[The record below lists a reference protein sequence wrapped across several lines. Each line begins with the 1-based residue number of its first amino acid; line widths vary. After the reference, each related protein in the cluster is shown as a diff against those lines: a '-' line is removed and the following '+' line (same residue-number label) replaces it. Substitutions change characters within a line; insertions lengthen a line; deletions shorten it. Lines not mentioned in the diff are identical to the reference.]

1 MTVAEMMSAV
11 VGPVG
16 ALALALIVLFV
27 VARVLQLLWGE
38 HMKADQRDRDQRDV
52 AQANNLATK
61 ELLRQSLENNAK
73 AIDAWNRR
81 NEQDAARQ
89 RRSDNRS

>member
-1 MTVAEMMSAV
+1 MTVAEVMSAV

>member
-1 MTVAEMMSAV
+1 MSAAELMSAV

-61 ELLRQSLENNAK
+61 ELLRLSLENNAK
-73 AIDAWNRR
+73 AIEAWNKR

-89 RRSDNRS
+89 RRSDRS

>member
-38 HMKADQRDRDQRDV
+38 HMRADQRDRDQRDV

-89 RRSDNRS
+89 RRSDKP

>member
-1 MTVAEMMSAV
+1 MTAAELMSAV

-16 ALALALIVLFV
+16 ALVLAVIVLFV

-61 ELLRQSLENNAK
+61 ELLRLSLENNAK

>member
-1 MTVAEMMSAV
+1 MSAAELMSAV

-52 AQANNLATK
+52 AQANNMATK
-61 ELLRQSLENNAK
+61 ELLRLSLENNAK
-73 AIDAWNRR
+73 AIEAWNKR

-89 RRSDNRS
+89 RRSDRS

>member
-1 MTVAEMMSAV
+1 MTAAELMSAV

-16 ALALALIVLFV
+16 ALALSLIVLFV

-89 RRSDNRS
+89 RRSDRS